1 MTASTLQEA
10 LRATLA
16 NLMAKDE
23 RIFVIGEDVGVLG
36 GAFGITQGLLE
47 RFGAERVRDA
57 PISETAI
64 LGAAIGAAMVG
75 ARPICEMQ
83 FVDFMLVALDQLL
96 HQAAPMHF
104 ASGGTVTVPLVIR
117 ANYGLGGG
125 AGPQDTGTL
134 YGSLMQFPGLTVV
147 IPTGPVEGE
156 SLLRQAVADP
166 NPILFLEPRELY
178 RATDGARELEPLP
191 LRKSRVLRRGRHI
204 TCVAAGGMVRKA
216 LAAAEAVSK
225 DGIEADVID
234 LRCVM
239 PLDEATILE
248 SVART
253 GRLLALDEAPRGGG
267 LAAEVLALAAEAQD
281 RIGRP
286 ITARRL
292 TSVAAPIA
300 YAAHLARAAVPDVPA
315 IAAAILALAASA

>member
-1 MTASTLQEA
+1 MTAPTLQEA
-10 LRATLA
+10 LRNTLA
-16 NLMAKDE
+16 DLMAKDE

-36 GAFGITQGLLE
+36 GAFGITQGLLD
-47 RFGAERVRDA
+47 RFGPDRVRDA

-64 LGAAIGAAMVG
+64 LGAAIGAAMTG

-134 YGSLMQFPGLTVV
+134 YGSLLQFPGLTVV
-147 IPTGPVEGE
+147 IPTSPAEGE

-166 NPILFLEPRELY
+166 NPVLFLEPRELY
-178 RATDGARELEPLP
+178 RATDGAIELEPLP
-191 LRKSRVLRRGRHI
+191 LRRARVLRRGTDV

-216 LAAAEAVSK
+216 LAAADDVGK
-225 DGIEADVID
+225 DAIGVEVID

-239 PLDEATILE
+239 PLDETTILE

-267 LAAEVLALAAEAQD
+267 LAAEVLALAAEAQG
-281 RIGRP
+281 RFGRP
-286 ITARRL
+286 VAARRL
-292 TSVAAPIA
+292 TGVATPVA
-300 YAAHLARAAVPDVPA
+300 YAAHMAKAAIPDTPA
-315 IAAAILALAASA
+315 ICAALRGLVAAS